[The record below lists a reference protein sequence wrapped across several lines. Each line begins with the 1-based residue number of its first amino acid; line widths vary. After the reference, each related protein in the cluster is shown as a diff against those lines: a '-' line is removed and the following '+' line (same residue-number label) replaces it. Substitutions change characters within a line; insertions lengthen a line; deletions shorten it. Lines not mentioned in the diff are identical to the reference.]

1 MLRHTGDIATNS
13 ISSTMHAKSFEGM
26 MLESS
31 LRHALR
37 REEFVVNYQPLVNI
51 DPREILESFQSPP
64 LQVYFS

>member
-1 MLRHTGDIATNS
+1 
-13 ISSTMHAKSFEGM
+13 MHAKSFEGM